1 MPYKKDLYKLNDKFR
16 RTSKEFAPNVAD
28 HNKARCEWIGKGKT
42 FSEISAPNS
51 VYRQNIINERTVE
64 EGLHYDIEKRGWI
77 EKKESRSDKFKRL
90 SDDRLDK
97 AKWSIQSIG
106 KLSDRSNYAYE
117 EEEVNKILAE
127 LMFELKLAMSKF
139 GKGSVEDRFKRY
151 IDIDFKQIK
160 ATEETDPE
168 LYDYIM
174 KQLKT
179 GKGANL
185 IEQYLEESRSEKK
198 EESTAPLVTKEML
211 DEAKN
216 MLTEVGDAIKNTE
229 DIVTGLYIQTLA
241 EKYELGQE
249 LEKLKNDLEAKGIS

>member
-1 MPYKKDLYKLNDKFR
+1 M
-16 RTSKEFAPNVAD
+16 S
-28 HNKARCEWIGKGKT
+28 
-42 FSEISAPNS
+42 
-51 VYRQNIINERTVE
+51 
-64 EGLHYDIEKRGWI
+64 
-77 EKKESRSDKFKRL
+77 SRSKRFKRL
-90 SDDRLDK
+90 YPKRLK
-97 AKWSIQSIG
+97 NAVWSIRSIG
-106 KLSDRSNYAYE
+106 KLSNRSNYVYA
-117 EEEVNKILAE
+117 EEEVNKILAT

-139 GKGSVEDRFKRY
+139 GKGSVKDRFKRY
-151 IDIDFKQIK
+151 LDIDFRQIK
-160 ATEETDPE
+160 ATEEADPE
-168 LYDYIM
+168 LYKYIM
-174 KQLKT
+174 EKLKS